1 MFRGIID
8 TPQGEGRRIQIAVFI
23 LPYYLNEWRFNS
35 APRHIIFFINM
46 IIWAMYIAMAIA
58 VVIVFINEVRDY
70 IKMWREWDED

>member
-35 APRHIIFFINM
+35 APRHIIFF
-46 IIWAMYIAMAIA
+46 YKY
-58 VVIVFINEVRDY
+58 DY
-70 IKMWREWDED
+70 LGNVYCHGDSRGNSIHQ